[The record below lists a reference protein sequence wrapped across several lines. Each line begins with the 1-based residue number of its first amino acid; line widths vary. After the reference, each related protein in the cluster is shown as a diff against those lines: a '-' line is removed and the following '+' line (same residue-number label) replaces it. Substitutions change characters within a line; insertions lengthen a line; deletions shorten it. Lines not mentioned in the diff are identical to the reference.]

1 MKKAIL
7 LSVSILVIFQISAV
21 AQIKVNSSGLVGI
34 NNSNPTYRL
43 DISGNVKMTY
53 NGYTLTFSGDS
64 FNPSSNM
71 NLGGSSNFWYRLYA
85 NTAYLTNQPVIT
97 SDERFKI
104 NVKNLDL
111 MTDRLKLLRPVTYN
125 FNPDDPKLASDPL
138 INKVQ
143 FGFLAQELQKVFP
156 EMVVQREDG
165 TLGITYSELIPVL
178 VQALKEQQDQI
189 DGLNKRIA
197 DLESKIK

>member
-7 LSVSILVIFQISAV
+7 LSVLILVIIQISLV

-43 DISGNVKMTY
+43 DVAGNVKMSY
-53 NGYTLTFSGDS
+53 NGYTITFTGDS

-125 FNPDDPKLASDPL
+125 FNADDPKITSDPL

-165 TLGITYSELIPVL
+165 TLGITYTELIPVL
-178 VQALKEQQDQI
+178 VQALKEQQEQI
-189 DGLNKRIA
+189 DGVNKRIA